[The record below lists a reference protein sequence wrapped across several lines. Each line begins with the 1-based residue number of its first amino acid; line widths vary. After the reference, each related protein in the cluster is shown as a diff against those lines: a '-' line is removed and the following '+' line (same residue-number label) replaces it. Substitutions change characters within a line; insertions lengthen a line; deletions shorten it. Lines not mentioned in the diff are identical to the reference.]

1 VAVNLSL
8 DTGEDGTSQPSE
20 SVLAHLVN
28 LDPPPMVAYNPRD
41 NIQTRRGEMRSAT
54 LKAIGVMVLAF
65 AVAVLGTAGLVYWA
79 SD

>member
-1 VAVNLSL
+1 
-8 DTGEDGTSQPSE
+8 
-20 SVLAHLVN
+20 
-28 LDPPPMVAYNPRD
+28 
-41 NIQTRRGEMRSAT
+41 MRSAT